1 MIKMYEHLQLRYS
14 HLIMRA
20 RLSVEIKYYKKQ
32 CKFYPNE
39 LLQLEHSK
47 DLEQMKHTKN
57 TKMFRIQLD
66 EVWKDLP

>member
-1 MIKMYEHLQLRYS
+1 MIKMYEHLQLQYR
-14 HLIMRA
+14 HLIMGA

-47 DLEQMKHTKN
+47 DLE
-57 TKMFRIQLD
+57 
-66 EVWKDLP
+66 

>member
-1 MIKMYEHLQLRYS
+1 MIKIYEHLQLRYS

-47 DLEQMKHTKN
+47 DLE
-57 TKMFRIQLD
+57 
-66 EVWKDLP
+66 

>member
-1 MIKMYEHLQLRYS
+1 MYEHLQLQYR
-14 HLIMRA
+14 HLIMGA